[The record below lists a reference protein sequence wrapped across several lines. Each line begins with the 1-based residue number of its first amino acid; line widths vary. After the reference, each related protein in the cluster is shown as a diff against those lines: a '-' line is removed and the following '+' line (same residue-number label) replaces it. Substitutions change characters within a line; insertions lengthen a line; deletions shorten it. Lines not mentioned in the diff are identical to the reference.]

1 MNKIPY
7 NLLNEISEGIIVLNE
22 KLEICFWNYY
32 MGILTGVQE
41 EEVLNKD
48 VFQVLP
54 NLNVPYFH
62 RTIRDVVDKGHKMF
76 FSAAMHKELVNINK
90 NYNLNLKASGFIND
104 GDRYLLLEFIDVT
117 NQFIQINRLKDYVNE
132 LRQVNKELIEKEKT
146 IRDLAYYDQLT
157 GLANRT
163 LFYDLA
169 DKCLDIAHRNQIVLC
184 LMFLD
189 IDKFKNINDNFGH
202 KVGDKVI
209 RKVAE
214 LLSEVTKEDEIV
226 ARYGGD
232 EFLILMPNLTNYG
245 HEELIAKIFNNKNK
259 SIIHDGQEINI
270 SFSIGVSFYPS
281 DGTTIDKLITVADH
295 AMYVAKAK
303 EGEDNCYC
311 NSCELCT
318 ICQ

>member
-7 NLLNEISEGIIVLNE
+7 NLLNEISEGLIVLNE

-32 MGILTGVQE
+32 MGILTGILE
-41 EEVLNKD
+41 EEV
-48 VFQVLP
+48 VGQEIFQVLP
-54 NLNVPYFH
+54 SLNIPYFH
-62 RTIRDVVDKGHKMF
+62 RTIQDVIEKGHKMF
-76 FSAAMHKELVNINK
+76 FSAAMHKELVHINK
-90 NYNLNLKASGFIND
+90 NYNLNLKASGFMND
-104 GDRYLLLEFIDVT
+104 DSHYLLLEFIDVT
-117 NQFIQINRLKDYVNE
+117 NQFIQINRLKEYVSE

-169 DKCLDIAHRNQIVLC
+169 DKCLDIAQRNDIVLC

-209 RKVAE
+209 QKVAE
-214 LLSEVTKEDEIV
+214 LLSEVTGEDEIV

-232 EFLILMPNLTNYG
+232 EFLILMPNLMNHG
-245 HEELIAKIFNNKNK
+245 HEELIARIFNSKNK
-259 SIIHDGQEINI
+259 SIIHDGQKINI
-270 SFSIGVSFYPS
+270 SFSIGVSFYPH
-281 DGTTIDKLITVADH
+281 DGTAIDKLITVADH

-303 EGEDNCYC
+303 EGADNCYC
-311 NSCELCT
+311 NSCGLCS